1 MQHLTKS
8 LGSFV
13 WAMPLFAVQQI
24 TDALSQK
31 KSANGG
37 SSAAEALD
45 AMTNASLAQCSDSIR
60 ETFETGD
67 RLQQQVIDAMFKL
80 MPPDGMSGFSMPS
93 SFGDFMP
100 AQEDEYGPM
109 GQPSPMSESPPIDEE
124 ELGWGP
130 VSPVS

>member
-1 MQHLTKS
+1 MQHLMKS
-8 LGSFV
+8 LGSFA
-13 WAMPLFAVQQI
+13 WAMPLFAVQQV

-45 AMTNASLAQCSDSIR
+45 AMTNASLAQCSDAIR

-67 RLQQQVIDAMFKL
+67 RLQQQIIDAMFKVI
-80 MPPDGMSGFSMPS
+80 PADGMSGFSMPS
-93 SFGDFMP
+93 SFGDVMP
-100 AQEDEYGPM
+100 GQDDEYSPM
-109 GQPSPMSESPPIDEE
+109 GQQSPTSESPTIDEE

-130 VSPVS
+130 VPPVP